1 MTPETLESLARARAE
16 HRPVVVATRIA
27 PADAAGTQ
35 YLLPDPAAPGELNS
49 AADAALAA
57 DRSRTLRIPGGNAGG
72 EWFLHVYNPPPRLL
86 LVGAVHI
93 SQALAPLGAMLGF
106 AVTLIDPRGAFASF
120 ERFPNVALSAAWP
133 DEALDELLPDS
144 RTAIVTLTHDPK
156 LDDPALD
163 RALKSPAFY
172 IGALGSKRTHAARL
186 ARLAALGHSE
196 GELARIHGPAGLS
209 IDAVTNPEIA
219 LAILAEIVS
228 VRRRAG
234 AAAKAAA

>member
-1 MTPETLESLARARAE
+1 MTPEFLEQLARARAE
-16 HRPVVVATRIA
+16 HRPVVLATCIA

-35 YLLPDPAAPGELNS
+35 YLLPDPAAPAGLNS

-57 DRSRTLRIPGGNAGG
+57 DRSRTLRNVGG
-72 EWFLHVYNPPPRLL
+72 EWFLHVYNPQPRLL
-86 LVGAVHI
+86 LIGAVHI

-120 ERFPNVALSAAWP
+120 ERFPNVALRAAWP
-133 DEALDELLPDS
+133 DEALDELRPDS
-144 RTAIVTLTHDPK
+144 RSAIVTLTHDPK

-196 GELARIHGPAGLS
+196 AELARIHGPAGLS

-219 LAILAEIVS
+219 LAILAEIIS
-228 VRRRAG
+228 VRRKAG
-234 AAAKAAA
+234 SEAKAAA